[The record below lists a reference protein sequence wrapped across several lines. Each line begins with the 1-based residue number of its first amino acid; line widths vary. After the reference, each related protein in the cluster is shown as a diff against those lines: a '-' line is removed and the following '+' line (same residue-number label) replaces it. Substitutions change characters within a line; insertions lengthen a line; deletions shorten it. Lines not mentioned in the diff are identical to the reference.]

1 MSTHSKSK
9 PKQLIK
15 LSWFDDADLN
25 NRMWNTQ
32 MRSHDKNLFGGH
44 IRLHGVLQGLSEV
57 LKGHFSTSWSRQLPG
72 TNQDAEFIQ
81 HVTQGVFIYHKS
93 VDECFRLNSIDP
105 QTTAPFLKASMNTQ
119 DWRHSPCLLSLFHW
133 VTQKPLIFTSLK
145 ISAL

>member
-1 MSTHSKSK
+1 
-9 PKQLIK
+9 
-15 LSWFDDADLN
+15 
-25 NRMWNTQ
+25 

-44 IRLHGVLQGLSEV
+44 IRLHGGLQGLSEV
-57 LKGHFSTSWSRQLPG
+57 LKAHFSASWSRQLPG

-119 DWRHSPCLLSLFHW
+119 DWRLTMFVVSLPLGHPKTSYFH
-133 VTQKPLIFTSLK
+133 IFEDQRTLK
-145 ISAL
+145 TASYLDDCKVHHIIGT